1 MNSNLE
7 FFFFTYRDNF
17 SSFQNSWESAC
28 CTVKEK
34 LNKIASC
41 SGISFL
47 SNFKVLFGML
57 LAALDLLISKEEVI
71 NVIYSLSVGVRKK
84 ELYFHL
90 RGNQKSE

>member
-47 SNFKVLFGML
+47 SNFKV
-57 LAALDLLISKEEVI
+57 
-71 NVIYSLSVGVRKK
+71 
-84 ELYFHL
+84 
-90 RGNQKSE
+90 